1 MIYRPQNSRKLW
13 DSWLFPW
20 NDRYHL
26 FFLESHDDKWDHV
39 GHAVSK
45 DLVHWETLPSIR
57 TMGEKGEWNHWG
69 TLTGMVVPH
78 DGRFYM
84 FVGSIPDQQEVI
96 GMWVSDD
103 LEHWQQYDKNPVIQ
117 PRAPYLTDRAKA
129 PYWPVDLRD
138 PCISWRESDRK
149 YHAVLFARNPQWGHG
164 DTGAVLAHACST
176 DLREWQFLPP
186 LASLGHRFFHGEV
199 PDWFELNGYWYLT
212 FNTLSLGGIKINT
225 PTREEVTGA
234 FYLKSRCFDRDFA
247 FPDDPFLVGCGRSMT
262 CCAYSAR
269 TIPHQGGRILYH
281 HVKAARSAWGAP
293 KQLCGGPDGT
303 LTLDYLPALEK
314 LETKV
319 ICDALTDLPMSKLD
333 LGVWQVE
340 NGRLRGDAG
349 CMGTAFRVAAEAG
362 DLHLQVRLQAF
373 TAAGAGI
380 VLRADARQGVAV
392 ILDFERQR
400 IQIGAAAG
408 YDVIK
413 NSIGAFVSWHFKI
426 HDFQLRR
433 LELNREYHLR
443 IFVRD
448 VHYEVYL
455 DNQWIFTSVFEELP
469 QAGNVELCVERGVA
483 AFSELRLAA
492 LEPLP

>member
-1 MIYRPQNSRKLW
+1 MIYRPQSPRQLW

-20 NDRYHL
+20 NGRYHL
-26 FFLESHDDKWDHV
+26 FFLESHGDKWDHV
-39 GHAVSK
+39 GRAVSQ
-45 DLVHWETLPSIR
+45 DLVHWETLPSIHTR
-57 TMGEKGEWNHWG
+57 GKPGEWNHWG
-69 TLTGMVVPH
+69 SLTGTVVPH
-78 DGRFYM
+78 DGRFHL

-96 GMWVSDD
+96 GRWISDD
-103 LEHWQQYDKNPVIQ
+103 LEQWREGEGNPVIV
-117 PRAPYLTDRAKA
+117 PAAPYLTERAQA

-138 PCISWRESDRK
+138 PCIFWREADHQ
-149 YHAVLFARNPQWGHG
+149 YHAVMCARQPAWDHH
-164 DTGAVLAHACST
+164 DTGAVLAHACSP
-176 DLREWQFLPP
+176 DLRNWRFLPP
-186 LASLGHRFFHGEV
+186 LASLGHRFFHSEV

-225 PTREEVTGA
+225 PTREGVTGA
-234 FYLKSRCFDRDFA
+234 FYLKSRCFDHDFA
-247 FPDDPFLVGCGRSMT
+247 LPDDPFLIGCGRPT
-262 CCAYSAR
+262 DFRAYSAR
-269 TIPHQGGRILYH
+269 TVPHQGGRILYH
-281 HVKAARSAWGAP
+281 HVKAARPAWGAP
-293 KQLCGGPDGT
+293 KQLRSGPDGT

-314 LETKV
+314 LETRV
-319 ICDALTDLPMSKLD
+319 ICDALADLPMSKLD

-349 CMGTAFRVAAEAG
+349 CTGTAFRVAAEAG

-400 IQIGAAAG
+400 IQIGDAVG
-408 YDVIK
+408 YEVIK
-413 NSIGAFVSWHFKI
+413 KSVGPFEAWQAKI
-426 HDFQLRR
+426 QDFQLRR

-469 QAGNVELCVERGVA
+469 RAGNVELCVERGVA